1 MSGTVVENLSNR
13 KLCYILGS
21 LLLAQIVFFLVGAL
35 YAPVPSSSMEYE
47 MIKCEDASKG
57 QSGKWFHIRP
67 RQCNIIGDLSAFTPT
82 SFDLRE
88 IVFVAQMPHVRDRV
102 QLEYSP
108 WFQFLLGLLQV
119 EVEYSDA
126 FKYVDGA
133 TLRLEVRLGYRTLKD
148 AADEWHELIATNIT
162 RKLECTIPPNK
173 RSDGNMYD
181 CGVLDLFEMGSNNY
195 PFYLLNIRI
204 PINQTECRFDRNS
217 PNCQIGKITSLRVVT
232 IHQNGGFT
240 LVWLWLKTLLFP
252 AVVATTWWYWNR
264 VEKLARKP
272 LLLEKAIMT
281 LGVSLAILDFPF
293 EWVSLICRV
302 PFMLLLSDIR
312 QGTFYGVLFAFW
324 LIFAGEH
331 LIDDTT
337 RNNIASYRFN
347 LFFIIVASSLLLV
360 YDICERGFQL
370 NNPFYSIWSSETGTM
385 IANVSVYIAS
395 LCTVVYFAFLLGK
408 IWKVWVTIRS
418 KREAQLYQNSQN
430 RRLKVE
436 AIIYRFKF
444 LMLLTL
450 VCAALTISSYIM
462 KQYGETQMHSDE
474 PDESLLTHSTSAFFT
489 GTFGMW
495 NIYVLLLLAMYAPSH
510 KVYAGA
516 SGWLET
522 LLFMELV
529 RLMDGAYESNAMTT
543 FLKPATD

>member
-1 MSGTVVENLSNR
+1 M
-13 KLCYILGS
+13 C
-21 LLLAQIVFFLVGAL
+21 
-35 YAPVPSSSMEYE
+35 
-47 MIKCEDASKG
+47 
-57 QSGKWFHIRP
+57 
-67 RQCNIIGDLSAFTPT
+67 QCNIIGDLSSYSPS

-88 IVFVAQMPHVRDRV
+88 IVFVAQMPHMRDRI

-108 WFQFLLGLLQV
+108 WFQFLLGLLQI
-119 EVEYSDA
+119 EVEYSDI
-126 FKYVDGA
+126 FKYVDNA
-133 TLRLEVRLGYRTLKD
+133 VLELEVRLGYRTLKD
-148 AADEWHELIATNIT
+148 AADEWHELIATNVT
-162 RKLECTIPPNK
+162 RKLECSIP
-173 RSDGNMYD
+173 SDKKLEGNMYE
-181 CGVLDLFEMGSNNY
+181 CAVMDLFEMGSNNY

-204 PINQTECRFDRNS
+204 PINQTACRLNPS
-217 PNCQIGKITSLRVVT
+217 SANCQIGKIGNLRVVT

-240 LVWLWLKTLLFP
+240 LVWVWLKTLMFP
-252 AVVATTWWYWNR
+252 AIVAAVWWYWSR

-272 LLLEKAIMT
+272 LLLEKAILT
-281 LGVSLAILDFPF
+281 LGISMAILDCKLHLLLPRVHSTVHAIIHLVPL
-293 EWVSLICRV
+293 EWVSLAFRV
-302 PFMLLLSDIR
+302 PCMLLLGDIR

-347 LFFIIVASSLLLV
+347 LSFIVTASSLLLI

-370 NNPFYSIWSSETGTM
+370 NNPFYSIWSSETGALVAS
-385 IANVSVYIAS
+385 ISVYLAS
-395 LCTVVYFAFLLGK
+395 ACTLVYFVFLLAK
-408 IWKVWVTIRS
+408 IWKVWFTIKS
-418 KREAQLYQNSQN
+418 KREAQLYKNSEN

-450 VCAALTISSYIM
+450 ACAALTISSYIM
-462 KQYGETQMHSDE
+462 KQYGETQIHSDD
-474 PDESLLTHSTSAFFT
+474 PDESLLNHSTSAFFT

-516 SGWLET
+516 A
-522 LLFMELV
+522 ELV
-529 RLMDGAYESNAMTT
+529 DESEGLMDGAFESNAMTT

>member
-1 MSGTVVENLSNR
+1 MAGTVVENLSNR
-13 KLCYILGS
+13 KLSCILFA
-21 LLLAQIVFFLVGAL
+21 LLLAQIAFFLVGAWC
-35 YAPVPSSSMEYE
+35 APVPSSSMEYE
-47 MIKCEDASKG
+47 MIKCEDPSK
-57 QSGKWFHIRP
+57 SLTDRWFHIRP
-67 RQCNIIGDLSAFTPT
+67 RQCNIIGDLSSFTPS

-88 IVFVAQMPHVRDRV
+88 IVFVAQMPHMRDRV

-119 EVEYSDA
+119 EVEYSDV
-126 FKYVDGA
+126 FKYVDKA
-133 TLRLEVRLGYRTLKD
+133 SLRLEVRLGYRVNTD

-162 RKLECTIPPNK
+162 RNLECSISPDKKSN
-173 RSDGNMYD
+173 GNMYE
-181 CGVLDLFEMGSNNY
+181 CGVIDLFEMGSNNY

-204 PINQTECRFDRNS
+204 PINQTACRTNPRS
-217 PNCQIGKITSLRVVT
+217 PNCQIGKITNLRVVT

-252 AVVATTWWYWNR
+252 AMVAAIWWYWSR
-264 VEKLARKP
+264 VDKLARKP

-281 LGVSLAILDFPF
+281 LGVSMAILDFPL
-293 EWVSLICRV
+293 EWISIIIRV
-302 PFMLLLSDIR
+302 PFMLLLGDIR
-312 QGTFYGVLFAFW
+312 QGAFYGILFSFW

-347 LFFIIVASSLLLV
+347 LIFIMVASSFLLV
-360 YDICERGFQL
+360 YDVCERGFQL
-370 NNPFYSIWSSETGTM
+370 NNPFYSIWSSETGA
-385 IANVSVYIAS
+385 IVANVSVYTAS
-395 LCTVVYFAFLLGK
+395 FCTVVYFAFLLGK
-408 IWKVWVTIRS
+408 IWKVWFTIKS
-418 KREAQLYQNSQN
+418 KRSAQLYKNCEN

-436 AIIYRFKF
+436 AVIYRFKF

-450 VCAALTISSYIM
+450 LCAALTISSYIM
-462 KQYGETQMHSDE
+462 KQYGEVQIHSDD
-474 PDESLLTHSTSAFFT
+474 PDESVLTQSTSAFFT

-510 KVYAGA
+510 KTYAGA
-516 SGWLET
+516 T
-522 LLFMELV
+522 ELV
-529 RLMDGAYESNAMTT
+529 DESEGLMDNAYESNAMTT